1 MIGSASTALTTAA
14 GMSRNAIWRRPSA
27 TVLAEAAVV
36 AGAARPDAWRA
47 ERREENRRDRDGEHP
62 LREHVDEER
71 LLDRGRREVGSI
83 TRDAKNMSMT
93 AFTLISP
100 SPSVTGTMF
109 TKTRFTAG
117 SRQSITR
124 RSRSSRP
131 RSHGSGRNTWMNV
144 ATRIET
150 AYT

>member
-1 MIGSASTALTTAA
+1 MI
-14 GMSRNAIWRRPSA
+14 
-27 TVLAEAAVV
+27 
-36 AGAARPDAWRA
+36 
-47 ERREENRRDRDGEHP
+47 
-62 LREHVDEER
+62 
-71 LLDRGRREVGSI
+71 
-83 TRDAKNMSMT
+83 RDAKNMSIT

-109 TKTRFTAG
+109 TKTALTAG
-117 SRQSITR
+117 SRQSSTR

-131 RSHGSGRNTWMNV
+131 RSHGSGRNTWMKV